1 MTRPPT
7 VLRGNSGRGGRLRR
21 GGAAIAGAVIRVS
34 RIIHHGSETGAE
46 SLRAQRRERHGDVF
60 DHEHRRHTSVQRP
73 RRAVRPSISRVT
85 AIKSEG
91 VGIGTLVSV
100 TIATVPDKGTT
111 TCLILLPA
119 IRLGDS
125 KRASFRTIGITTL
138 AKTTIA
144 GPPQGAQQSYKVIDL
159 RGSAKL
165 VDFNRIR
172 RGNRSR
178 RRPEPMTSTSTAPRP
193 PSSFTPS

>member
-1 MTRPPT
+1 MAPKLAPNLFELNGENVMVTYSTTSIDGTPRFT
-7 VLRGNSGRGGRLRR
+7 YTKGRQTLNF
-21 GGAAIAGAVIRVS
+21 AG
-34 RIIHHGSETGAE
+34 
-46 SLRAQRRERHGDVF
+46 
-60 DHEHRRHTSVQRP
+60 
-73 RRAVRPSISRVT
+73 T

-111 TCLILLPA
+111 TFSILLPA
-119 IRLGDS
+119 IRLGES

-165 VDFNRIR
+165 VDF
-172 RGNRSR
+172 
-178 RRPEPMTSTSTAPRP
+178 
-193 PSSFTPS
+193 